1 MYIVPRSLLLVNRDT
16 NVNFQMMESAITRA
30 GLSNKF

>member
-16 NVNFQMMESAITRA
+16 NVNFQMIESAITCA
-30 GLSNKF
+30 GFFNRF